1 MTHVKTALIVG
12 GGIGGMSVAIT
23 LRNLGIQVTMID
35 LDPQWRVYGAGIT
48 ITGPTLR
55 AFKALGILSE
65 VIAHAYTGSGI
76 QVCDVNGKP
85 LHVVPTP
92 VIADEDVPG
101 SGGIMRPFLHQLLS
115 KRTLQLGTEVRLG
128 ITVKTITHSDDAVEV
143 IFSDGS
149 SGRYDLLVGA
159 DGVYSRIRD
168 LLFPTAPKPVYTGQ
182 CVWRIVAPR
191 PSMIDRRH
199 FFLGG
204 PCKAG
209 LTPVSK
215 DQMYMFLLE
224 TTPKRGIL
232 SEKELVTELCRLMEI
247 YGGIL
252 SDIRN
257 SLGPASQIVLRPLEG
272 FLLPRPW
279 QKGRCILIGDAAHPT
294 TPQLASGAGL
304 AVEDALVLAA
314 ELAKSSTLEE
324 ALAGFMSRRYERCR
338 LVVENSLEIG
348 RREQMRAPID
358 AQTNLVERSLQA
370 LAQPI

>member
-1 MTHVKTALIVG
+1 MTQVKTALIVG
-12 GGIGGMSVAIT
+12 GGIGGMSAAIT
-23 LRNLGIQVTMID
+23 LRKLGIKVDLID

-55 AFKALGILSE
+55 AFKALGILPD
-65 VIAHAYTGSGI
+65 VVAHAYTGSGI
-76 QVCDVNGKP
+76 QVCDVNGKH
-85 LHVVPTP
+85 LHLVPTP

-101 SGGIMRPFLHQLLS
+101 SGGIMRPLLHQLLS
-115 KRTLQLGTEVRLG
+115 RRTLGLGTQVRLG
-128 ITVKTITHSDDAVEV
+128 ITVDAITHADDAVEV
-143 IFSDGS
+143 KFSDGS

-159 DGVYSRIRD
+159 DGVFSRVRD
-168 LLFPTAPKPVYTGQ
+168 LLFPSAPKPMYTGQ

-191 PSMIDRRH
+191 PPAIDRRH

-204 PCKAG
+204 PCKVG
-209 LTPVSK
+209 LTPVSR

-224 TTPKRGIL
+224 TTPKRGVL
-232 SEKELVTELCRLMEI
+232 SDADLVIELRRLLES

-257 SLGPASQIVLRPLEG
+257 SLGPASQVVLRPLEG

-294 TPQLASGAGL
+294 TPQLASGAGM
-304 AVEDALVLAA
+304 AAEDALVLAA
-314 ELAKSSTLEE
+314 ELKASSSTEE
-324 ALAGFMSRRYERCR
+324 ALSGFMSRRYERCR

-348 RREQMRAPID
+348 RLEQMRAPIGT
-358 AQTNLVERSLQA
+358 QTMLVEQSLQT

>member
-1 MTHVKTALIVG
+1 
-12 GGIGGMSVAIT
+12 
-23 LRNLGIQVTMID
+23 
-35 LDPQWRVYGAGIT
+35 
-48 ITGPTLR
+48 
-55 AFKALGILSE
+55 
-65 VIAHAYTGSGI
+65 
-76 QVCDVNGKP
+76 
-85 LHVVPTP
+85 
-92 VIADEDVPG
+92 
-101 SGGIMRPFLHQLLS
+101 
-115 KRTLQLGTEVRLG
+115 
-128 ITVKTITHSDDAVEV
+128 
-143 IFSDGS
+143 
-149 SGRYDLLVGA
+149 
-159 DGVYSRIRD
+159 
-168 LLFPTAPKPVYTGQ
+168 
-182 CVWRIVAPR
+182 
-191 PSMIDRRH
+191 
-199 FFLGG
+199 
-204 PCKAG
+204 
-209 LTPVSK
+209 
-215 DQMYMFLLE
+215 MFLLE

-232 SEKELVTELCRLMEI
+232 SENELVTELCRLMEI

-279 QKGRCILIGDAAHPT
+279 EKGRCILIGDAAHPT

-358 AQTNLVERSLQA
+358 AQTNLVEHSLQA